1 MHPILVRIPL
11 PGWKFLGDFTSI
23 PIHSYGVML
32 GLSLVVG
39 WYLTLGLAEKDG
51 LPKETMANCY
61 VFTALSAVIMSRVLY
76 YVTNPSEFKSFW
88 EIFALWR
95 GGLVAYGGFLG
106 GFVGSVIY
114 LRREKV
120 PLWPWADVAA
130 PSLASGLLFTR
141 LGCYL
146 FGCDFG
152 KPLPSGSPEWLKK
165 MGTFPHWSDGTLP
178 RGSGSPAWVQHVSQ
192 HLIDFDSAGS
202 LPVHPTQIY
211 ESLVGALLLL
221 LLFAVRRT
229 LKFRGQVFLTFTF
242 AYGVLRFLLEI
253 IRDDTERGEFG
264 PHMGEHIMIAGGL
277 LVFALAYILFMA
289 SSVSDPIMRKM
300 TQVIAVV
307 PAVVAFLLLRPA
319 SFADEALVQYS
330 TSQWVALLTAIP
342 AAMAYAVYFKAAQ
355 AHPESALHI
364 DLTEFHQ
371 AHPEAAKADAESEEE
386 PLHKLASHAPPP
398 AKKVASDEAKGASS
412 QPADEKGDA
421 PPAPPDA
428 AAQPSTDEESA

>member
-61 VFTALSAVIMSRVLY
+61 VFTSLSAVIMSRVLY
-76 YVTNPSEFKSFW
+76 YLTNPGEFKSFW
-88 EIFALWR
+88 ELFALWR

-130 PSLASGLLFTR
+130 PSLASGLMLTR
-141 LGCYL
+141 IGCYL

-152 KPLPSGSPEWLKK
+152 KPLPSSSPEWLKK
-165 MGTFPHWSDGTLP
+165 IGTFPHWSEGTLP
-178 RGSGSPAWVQHVSQ
+178 RGSGSPAWMQHVQQ
-192 HLIDFDSAGS
+192 HLLDVDAPGS

-221 LLFAVRRT
+221 LLFAVRKN

-242 AYGVLRFLLEI
+242 AYGVLRFLLEM
-253 IRDDTERGEFG
+253 IRDDFERGEFG
-264 PHMGEHIMIAGGL
+264 PHMAEHTMIAGGL
-277 LVFALAYILFMA
+277 LVFALSYIFFMA
-289 SSVSDPIMRKM
+289 PSVSDPTMRKM

-307 PAVVAFLLLRPA
+307 PAVVAFLLMRPA
-319 SFADEALVQYS
+319 SFAEQTLLQFS
-330 TSQWVALLTAIP
+330 TSQWVALLTAVP
-342 AAMAYAVYFKAAQ
+342 AALAYGVYFKAAE
-355 AHPESALHI
+355 AHPASALAV
-364 DLTEFHQ
+364 DLDEFYR
-371 AHPEAAKADAESEEE
+371 AHPEAVQGAAAEEGGE
-386 PLHKLASHAPPP
+386 PEV
-398 AKKVASDEAKGASS
+398 AKKAAASGEEGGTAAAGDSGSGSESKGAEGGH
-412 QPADEKGDA
+412 AG
-421 PPAPPDA
+421 
-428 AAQPSTDEESA
+428 